1 MANPSLATPYS
12 YSREQ
17 DISRNSQFH
26 HQPSFTTPLKNPP
39 TPLKPDLSTPH
50 PRESRQRD
58 MPKIAHQTT
67 AKGYSGN
74 LFYYNLEETGATSRA
89 QTLLLP

>member
-1 MANPSLATPYS
+1 MANPSPTTPYS

-39 TPLKPDLSTPH
+39 TPPKPDLSTPH
-50 PRESRQRD
+50 SSFQTRD
-58 MPKIAHQTT
+58 QPKIAHQTT

-89 QTLLLP
+89 QILLLP